1 MLYPLLIAHSLQ
13 VLEIE
18 SNCEGD
24 GVLHKIKQ
32 IEEIQ
37 QVHELSGRTV
47 ASPIIEDNF
56 GAGVFGFTS
65 KTSLAST
72 SSALSP
78 EHPDYDSLSSPR
90 YISPQNDTFHSRLH
104 SSTSTS
110 TSPRIPVQ
118 LTRNTSQT
126 CNIPSLH
133 HSSLWSSSRP
143 VSMQEGSCGT
153 RSLVS
158 SAPTPVIH
166 ETTQE
171 LPARPVG
178 EQQNW
183 YC

>member
-1 MLYPLLIAHSLQ
+1 M
-13 VLEIE
+13 
-18 SNCEGD
+18 
-24 GVLHKIKQ
+24 HKINQ

-37 QVHELSGRTV
+37 QVHECRELSGHTV
-47 ASPIIEDNF
+47 ASPIIEDTF

-90 YISPQNDTFHSRLH
+90 SISPQKDTFHSRLH

-118 LTRNTSQT
+118 LTRNTSQS

-143 VSMQEGSCGT
+143 VSLQEGSCGT
-153 RSLVS
+153 RSLVTPRS